1 MNRPARTTPLVGL
14 LLALL
19 LAVASGVVALVGR
32 PPGPPVQSPQS
43 PPPAPTTPSPAPR
56 TDVPTPGAAYPVRK
70 VGALDA
76 DRSVLVNARGAADL
90 RYRRAPHNGTRL
102 HFICTGCDA
111 DTWLVELPGGTPVG
125 GGPLPD
131 PADVIWALDTVAPDT
146 VAPSTGSGLLV
157 RAPASALWTV
167 TLTPFDA
174 VPVHEQTFGSLGDD
188 VVAVSARSDLR
199 LTCGSASV
207 VRTLSRRSATG
218 EYAEGA
224 REQRDDPGTFPVPGP
239 LGTDP
244 TILAV
249 SCRGRWSVSFP

>member
-1 MNRPARTTPLVGL
+1 
-14 LLALL
+14 
-19 LAVASGVVALVGR
+19 
-32 PPGPPVQSPQS
+32 
-43 PPPAPTTPSPAPR
+43 
-56 TDVPTPGAAYPVRK
+56 VPTPGAGYPVRK

-76 DRSVLVNARGAADL
+76 DRSVLVNSRGPAEL
-90 RYRRAPHNGTRL
+90 RYRRAAHNGTRL
-102 HFICTGCDA
+102 HFICAGCDA
-111 DTWLVELPGGTPVG
+111 DTWLVELPGGNPVG
-125 GGPLPD
+125 GGPLAD
-131 PADVIWALDTVAPDT
+131 PADVIWALDTVA
-146 VAPSTGSGLLV
+146 AGTGSGLLV
-157 RAPASALWTV
+157 KAPASALWTV

-199 LTCGSASV
+199 ITCGSASA
-207 VRTLSRRSATG
+207 VRTLSRRSDDG

-249 SCRGRWSVSFP
+249 SCRGRWSVTFP